1 MFIIKDGFYS
11 DPMSVR
17 ANALAMDYGT
27 TGNYPG
33 FRTAALTHDAVY
45 FNNMKD
51 VFSELVGEEITYW
64 PAEYNTA
71 YQYTTK
77 DSKTW
82 THHDNTTWAAVIYLT
97 PNAPKEAGTAIY
109 RNKHSGIYRYE
120 PESLEPDYNEVS
132 HKEEDWEILDQ
143 ASNVFNRLVL
153 YHGSLYHR
161 SVVPGFGNSKYDG
174 RLFQTFFFSTK

>member
-17 ANALAMDYGT
+17 ANALAMDFNT
-27 TGNYPG
+27 SGNYPG
-33 FRTAALTHDAVY
+33 FRTDTLTHDMDY
-45 FNNMKD
+45 FWNMKS

-64 PAEYNTA
+64 PDQYNTS
-71 YQYTTK
+71 YQYTTT
-77 DSKTW
+77 DSTTW
-82 THHDNTTWAAVIYLT
+82 THHDATTWAAVIYLT
-97 PNAPKEAGTAIY
+97 PDAPKEAGTAIY
-109 RNKHSGIYRYE
+109 RNKQSGIYRYE
-120 PESLEPDYNEVS
+120 PESLEPDYNEVP

-153 YHGSLYHR
+153 YHGNLYHR
-161 SVVPGFGNSKYDG
+161 SVVAGFGDSKYNG